1 MKTRAAIAWEPNRP
15 LEIEEI
21 DLEGPKDGEVLV
33 RIVTTSLCHTDMFT
47 LSGRDPEG
55 LFPAV
60 LGHEGCG
67 IVEEVGRGV
76 TSVKPGDH
84 VIPLYTPED
93 PNCPYIKSGK
103 TNLCQTIRATQGRG
117 VMPDGTSRF
126 SYKGKMIHHYM
137 GTSTFSEYTVLPEI
151 AVAKIS
157 KDAPLTK
164 ASVMG
169 CAIPTGMGAVRNTAK
184 VEPGA
189 TVAVFGLGA
198 VGMAVI
204 QGAKMV
210 GAGRIIGIDTNPN
223 KFPLARDLGA
233 SECVNPKDFQQSI
246 HEVIIDMTNG
256 GVDYSFECIGNVDV
270 MRSALE
276 CCHKGW
282 GECTIIGVAG
292 AGEEVGGGDADHA
305 AVGEN
310 TDTPADDA
318 YRTAT
323 TVFWDRYLAGKTD
336 EILPGRY
343 VLSVS
348 AYDYDL
354 VTPYDH
360 RERVARV
367 GDGQDFVRTGAFQH
381 ALGDLHTTFIVIDDQ
396 DAKRVHGRSSCLK
409 PVRRGA
415 PGASDGGSRR

>member
-47 LSGRDPEG
+47 LSGKDPEG
-55 LFPAV
+55 LFPAI
-60 LGHEGCG
+60 LGHEGVG
-67 IVEEVGRGV
+67 IVEEIGRGV

-84 VIPLYTPED
+84 VIPLYIPED
-93 PNCPYIKSGK
+93 PDCPYIRSGK
-103 TNLCQTIRATQGRG
+103 TNLCQTIRETQGRG

-126 SYKGKMIHHYM
+126 SYKGRMIHHYM

-151 AVAKIS
+151 SVARIS
-157 KDAPLTK
+157 TEAPLAK

-184 VEPGA
+184 VQPGA

-210 GAGRIIGIDTNPN
+210 GAGRIIGIDTNPS
-223 KFPLARDLGA
+223 KFPLARGLGA
-233 SECVNPKDFQQSI
+233 TECIDPKEFQQPI
-246 HEVIIDMTNG
+246 HQVVIDMTNG
-256 GVDYSFECIGNVDV
+256 GVDYAFECIGNVNV

-282 GECTIIGVAG
+282 GECTVIGVAG
-292 AGEEVGGGDADHA
+292 AGEEIATRPFQLVTGRVWRGSAFGGVRG
-305 AVGEN
+305 
-310 TDTPADDA
+310 
-318 YRTAT
+318 RSQ
-323 TVFWDRYLAGKTD
+323 
-336 EILPGRY
+336 LPGMVDEWLRGEF
-343 VLSVS
+343 SVDPYITHNMTHEQINT
-348 AYDYDL
+348 AFDL
-354 VTPYDH
+354 LHAGESIRSVIHFRPDETM
-360 RERVARV
+360 RVNSLP
-367 GDGQDFVRTGAFQH
+367 GK
-381 ALGDLHTTFIVIDDQ
+381 IVP
-396 DAKRVHGRSSCLK
+396 A
-409 PVRRGA
+409 
-415 PGASDGGSRR
+415 

>member
-21 DLEGPKDGEVLV
+21 DLDGPKEGEVLI

-47 LSGRDPEG
+47 LSGADPEG
-55 LFPAV
+55 LFPAI
-60 LGHEGCG
+60 LGHEAVGV
-67 IVEEVGRGV
+67 VEELGRGV

-103 TNLCQTIRATQGRG
+103 TNLCQTIRKTQGQG

-157 KDAPLTK
+157 KEAPLAK

-204 QGAKMV
+204 QGAKMQ
-210 GAGRIIGIDTNPN
+210 GAARIIGIDTNPN
-223 KFPLARDLGA
+223 KFELARSLGA
-233 SECVNPKDFQQSI
+233 HDCINPADFAQPIQD
-246 HEVIIDMTNG
+246 VIVEMTDG
-256 GVDYSFECIGNVDV
+256 GVDYSFECIGNVNV

-282 GECTIIGVAG
+282 GECTVIGVAG
-292 AGEEVGGGDADHA
+292 AGEEIATRPFQLVTGRVWRGSAFGGVLGRSQLPGMVDEWLRGDFDVDPYITHNMTHDQI
-305 AVGEN
+305 N
-310 TDTPADDA
+310 TAFD
-318 YRTAT
+318 
-323 TVFWDRYLAGKTD
+323 LLHAGKSIRSVIHFQPSDTMLVND
-336 EILPGRY
+336 LPG
-343 VLSVS
+343 V
-348 AYDYDL
+348 
-354 VTPYDH
+354 
-360 RERVARV
+360 
-367 GDGQDFVRTGAFQH
+367 
-381 ALGDLHTTFIVIDDQ
+381 IVP
-396 DAKRVHGRSSCLK
+396 A
-409 PVRRGA
+409 
-415 PGASDGGSRR
+415 

>member
-33 RIVTTSLCHTDMFT
+33 RIVTTSLCHTDVFT
-47 LSGRDPEG
+47 LSGKDPEG

-67 IVEEVGRGV
+67 VVEEVGKGV

-84 VIPLYTPED
+84 VIPLYIPED

-103 TNLCQTIRATQGRG
+103 TNLCQTIRETQGKG

-137 GTSTFSEYTVLPEI
+137 GTSTFSEFTVLPEI
-151 AVAKIS
+151 SVAKIS
-157 KDAPLTK
+157 KDAPLAK

-184 VEPGA
+184 VELGS

-198 VGMAVI
+198 VGMAVT
-204 QGAKMV
+204 QGAKMA
-210 GAGRIIGIDTNPN
+210 GASRIIGIDTNPS
-223 KFPLARDLGA
+223 KFALAKSLGA
-233 SECVNPKDFQQSI
+233 TECINPKDFSQPL

-256 GVDYSFECIGNVDV
+256 GVDYAFECIGNVNV

-276 CCHKGW
+276 SCHKGW
-282 GECTIIGVAG
+282 GECTVIGVAG
-292 AGEEVGGGDADHA
+292 AGEEIATRPFQLVTGRVWRGSAFGGVLGRSQLPEMVDEWLRGDFDVDPYITHNMTHDQI
-305 AVGEN
+305 N
-310 TDTPADDA
+310 TAFD
-318 YRTAT
+318 
-323 TVFWDRYLAGKTD
+323 LLNAGKSIRSVVHFQPD
-336 EILPGRY
+336 ETMRVNNLPG
-343 VLSVS
+343 V
-348 AYDYDL
+348 
-354 VTPYDH
+354 
-360 RERVARV
+360 
-367 GDGQDFVRTGAFQH
+367 
-381 ALGDLHTTFIVIDDQ
+381 IV
-396 DAKRVHGRSSCLK
+396 
-409 PVRRGA
+409 PT
-415 PGASDGGSRR
+415 